1 MKQFR
6 IWHITIFGIGC
17 EKRKAKDLESLK
29 IPKWIQKTGII
40 EIEEI
45 F

>member
-1 MKQFR
+1 MKTFR
-6 IWHITIFGIGC
+6 IWHHTKFGIGC
-17 EKRKAKDLESLK
+17 EDRRAKDLEHLK
-29 IPKWIQKTGII
+29 IPKWIQKAGII